1 MRSLHAFG
9 LGPRELLLRANALL
23 HGDIEKRSFV
33 TAVGARFDIPGRRV
47 RIARAG
53 HLPVYHYQ
61 AAEGAVSRILPRG
74 LGLGLNS
81 SPLFEEELEEVS
93 VPFAPGDLFAFVTDG
108 VTEAERAGG
117 EQIGEERVVAVLR
130 ERAGESATG
139 VRDAVLRV
147 VEEFAHGERQTDDRT
162 VVVVRIT
169 EPRAGS

>member
-1 MRSLHAFG
+1 
-9 LGPRELLLRANALL
+9 
-23 HGDIEKRSFV
+23 
-33 TAVGARFDIPGRRV
+33 
-47 RIARAG
+47 
-53 HLPVYHYQ
+53 
-61 AAEGAVSRILPRG
+61 
-74 LGLGLNS
+74 LGLNS

-93 VPFAPGDLFAFVTDG
+93 IPFAPGDLFAFVTDG

-130 ERAGESATG
+130 ERAGESAIG

-169 EPRAGS
+169 APRAGS